1 MPSPDGLQ
9 ALCEQGN
16 DQLMRMDYIAA
27 ERSLVRAEELALASG
42 DFETLARLYMPL
54 QESRRQ
60 RRQRCG
66 EGIVRLDLIA
76 RGPDDKSIDAR
87 EIVEKYLQGQLLVA
101 GWGSIAPAL
110 ELRRL
115 QQERR
120 LYVETF
126 LAAVYPI
133 DAGRA
138 LVIAPLEDVALPDA
152 RAAGSIDDLIKL
164 LPAHS
169 VVLNETELPRG
180 QRPGD
185 WKTYAEVMAM
195 WERLHAPFL
204 AEADHTVDP
213 LAKIHAYRRTIRVDY
228 ACEFAHQRLADTAQR
243 YARERRV
250 GAGPH

>member
-1 MPSPDGLQ
+1 MPSRDDLQ

-27 ERSLVRAEELALASG
+27 ERSLVRAEELALAAE

-76 RGPDDKSIDAR
+76 RGPDDTSIDSR
-87 EIVEKYLQGQLLVA
+87 EIVEKYPQGQLLVA
-101 GWGSIAPAL
+101 GWGSISPAQ
-110 ELRRL
+110 EIRRL
-115 QQERR
+115 QQERG

-126 LAAVYPI
+126 LAAAYPI
-133 DAGRA
+133 EAGRA
-138 LVIAPLEDVALPDA
+138 IVIAPLEDVALPDA
-152 RAAGSIDDLIKL
+152 NPARSVDELVKL
-164 LPAHS
+164 LPSHS
-169 VVLNETELPRG
+169 IVLNEAELISGER
-180 QRPGD
+180 RGD

-204 AEADHTVDP
+204 AQADHTVDP
-213 LAKIHAYRRTIRVDY
+213 LAKIHAYRKTIRVDY
-228 ACEFAHQRLADTAQR
+228 ACEFAHQRLADTARR
-243 YARERRV
+243 YARERRA